1 MAQNN
6 RLSHKARKRWA
17 LAILLIGL
25 PAYIVICVSIINW
38 LYPDPTARAPIWVE
52 LGIYIGLGVLWVFPL
67 KFVFKGVGQ
76 NDPDA

>member
-1 MAQNN
+1 MAQNS

-38 LYPDPTARAPIWVE
+38 LYPDPTARVPIWAE

-67 KFVFKGVGQ
+67 KFVFKGIGQ